1 MFPGEDSIQMKEKLD
16 ILNVKLTEASNKL
29 NERLK
34 TVEMSL
40 PLVESFYS
48 SFTKLTSW
56 MDSLENSL
64 KIFDSS
70 ALDMQRENMKVS
82 VDLIF
87 LLFFLQNYL

>member
-1 MFPGEDSIQMKEKLD
+1 MKEKLD

-70 ALDMQRENMKVS
+70 ALDIQRENIKVS
-82 VDLIF
+82 VDMR
-87 LLFFLQNYL
+87 YL